1 MSPRTGRAQ
10 RIHIQKKHRSKNMD
24 NTNEVKFPDLTNAS
38 SREAAE
44 EMVKILDMR
53 KAKDIKLLRVEEQT
67 IIAEYF
73 VICSGSSSTQ
83 IKSMAGE
90 LEYKMSMSGVPPY
103 GMDGYTEGKWIVI
116 DFGSVMVHIFGN
128 ESRDFYK
135 LEKFWADSEEIDIS
149 SLLTE

>member
-1 MSPRTGRAQ
+1 
-10 RIHIQKKHRSKNMD
+10 MD
-24 NTNEVKFPDLTNAS
+24 NTNEVKFPDLTKAS

-103 GMDGYTEGKWIVI
+103 GMDGYGEGKWIVI

>member
-1 MSPRTGRAQ
+1 
-10 RIHIQKKHRSKNMD
+10 MD
-24 NTNEVKFPDLTNAS
+24 NKNEVKFPDLTNAS

>member
-1 MSPRTGRAQ
+1 
-10 RIHIQKKHRSKNMD
+10 MD
-24 NTNEVKFPDLTNAS
+24 NMKNENEVKFPDLTNAS
-38 SREAAE
+38 SREVAE
-44 EMVKILDMR
+44 EMVRILDLR

-90 LEYKMSMSGVPPY
+90 LEYKMSMSGIPPH
-103 GMDGYTEGKWIVI
+103 GLDGYTEGKWIVI
-116 DFGSVMVHIFGN
+116 DFGFIMVHIFGS
-128 ESRDFYK
+128 ESREFYK

>member
-1 MSPRTGRAQ
+1 
-10 RIHIQKKHRSKNMD
+10 MD

>member
-1 MSPRTGRAQ
+1 
-10 RIHIQKKHRSKNMD
+10 MD

-73 VICSGSSSTQ
+73 VICSGNSSTQ